1 VETTTDTGET
11 LDLLR
16 RAGAGDQ
23 QAFDQLFSQ
32 HRPFLRQVVE
42 LRLDPKLRARVDA
55 SDVVQEVHLEV
66 FRRLADY
73 LQRQPM
79 PFRLWLRQTAD
90 KQVIALWRRHVGA
103 DRRAV
108 SRECPLPGPSAP
120 GLDHRLAAAGST
132 PSRRLHREEM
142 VGRVRQALAGLPEVD
157 REVLLMRTFEGL
169 SYDEVSR
176 RLGIEPAAA
185 RKRHGRAVL
194 RLDQLLAEAGLTES
208 QV

>member
-1 VETTTDTGET
+1 METTTNTGET

-23 QAFDQLFSQ
+23 QAFHRLFAQ

-66 FRRLADY
+66 YRRLADY

-79 PFRLWLRQTAD
+79 PFRLWLRQTAA
-90 KQVIALWRRHVGA
+90 KQIIALWRRHVGA

-108 SRECPLPGPSAP
+108 GREF
-120 GLDHRLAAAGST
+120 T
-132 PSRRLHREEM
+132 
-142 VGRVRQALAGLPEVD
+142 LPE
-157 REVLLMRTFEGL
+157 R
-169 SYDEVSR
+169 SS
-176 RLGIEPAAA
+176 
-185 RKRHGRAVL
+185 
-194 RLDQLLAEAGLTES
+194 LDLAHW
-208 QV
+208 